1 MVEHTLGKGEVTAA
15 FIVPVISS
23 RVCELAI
30 SDWRFV
36 NSITN
41 LESTIPASAGLM
53 DQDKKFWIAMAA
65 YAGLAVLAW
74 ATMTN
79 AGVQV
84 AGNGISLRGLV
95 WILLGFFAARTA
107 LHWRAEKIRAER
119 GE

>member
-1 MVEHTLGKGEVTAA
+1 
-15 FIVPVISS
+15 
-23 RVCELAI
+23 
-30 SDWRFV
+30 V
-36 NSITN
+36 NSITI

-119 GE
+119 GENL